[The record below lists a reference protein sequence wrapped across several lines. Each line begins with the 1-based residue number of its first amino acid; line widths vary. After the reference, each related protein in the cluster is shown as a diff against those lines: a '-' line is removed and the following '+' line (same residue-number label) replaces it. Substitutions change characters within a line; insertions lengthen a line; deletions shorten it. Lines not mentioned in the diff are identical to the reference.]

1 MMSILPQASIAVLT
15 SSSGAPSLVRS
26 PEWTTVSPAI
36 SEAVCSA
43 MSPSRSLMS
52 TLAPCSQSSSA
63 VARPMPRAD
72 PVTIATLPSRTPMS
86 SPVRD
91 PRGAILHRLALAVRR
106 ALLTIALVLAL
117 ASSAQAH
124 APVTAATA
132 VTASVSDPC
141 PGDPIRLDQ
150 LTTGSFESSLQGSY
164 VNVPFDVPAG
174 TTAVRVKYCFDQP
187 EVPTPNVRHTLDLG
201 IYDPRGFRGWGGSSH
216 PDVTLSPEGFSS
228 EAEYRARPKGQVPG
242 KTTRGFR
249 PRPIRPGRWFAEL
262 GLAAIAGRALG
273 DLDDRV
279 AWRLEVELSTNPAFA
294 DRPYRKARYRTR
306 PKRRRAGWYTGDLH
320 VHAEH
325 SALGDATMREVF
337 ASAFARA
344 GLDFIT
350 LTDYVTD
357 SAWGEIGRLKTGRH
371 LVGRSSEVITYRGH
385 TNNQLSGRYVDYR
398 TGPVYDMRADGGVA
412 LRRAARPAG
421 RILRDVRR
429 AGGFTQIN
437 HPTIFPSSNPLF
449 ALLCRGCPWDY
460 SPEETDYR
468 LVDAIEVN
476 TGPQR
481 IGEAPNPFT
490 STAIDFYEAALTAG
504 AHAAA
509 LGVSDSHNAGRTT
522 SPTQAPVGTGATV
535 VYAKQLSERGI
546 RCAVKAGHTFAK
558 VGGSAGPDLRFTGRV
573 PGVRRRAIFGDAA
586 RGPRLALTGRATG
599 PGVLQLVHDGAVVA
613 SGAGSLRRTVT
624 ESGRY
629 GLRLVR
635 GQVTEAVGTPIWFTA
650 GTRGRVT
657 TRGC

>member
-1 MMSILPQASIAVLT
+1 
-15 SSSGAPSLVRS
+15 
-26 PEWTTVSPAI
+26 
-36 SEAVCSA
+36 
-43 MSPSRSLMS
+43 
-52 TLAPCSQSSSA
+52 
-63 VARPMPRAD
+63 
-72 PVTIATLPSRTPMS
+72 MS
-86 SPVRD
+86 SPGFVIRE
-91 PRGAILHRLALAVRR
+91 PAILHRLGLAVRR
-106 ALLTIALVLAL
+106 ALLLAVVVLA
-117 ASSAQAH
+117 SGGTAQAH
-124 APVTAATA
+124 TLATAPTA
-132 VTASVSDPC
+132 VTAGVTGPC
-141 PGDPIRLDQ
+141 PGDPIRIDQ

-164 VNVPFDVPAG
+164 VDVPFDVPAG

-249 PRPIRPGRWFAEL
+249 PGPIRPGRWFAEL

-306 PKRRRAGWYTGDLH
+306 PKRRRAGWCTGDLH

-337 ASAFARA
+337 ASAFAKA

-398 TGPVYDMRADGGVA
+398 TGPVYDLRADGGVA
-412 LRRAARPAG
+412 LRRAAQPAG

-490 STAIDFYEAALTAG
+490 TSAIDFYEAALARG

-509 LGVSDSHNAGRTT
+509 LGVSDSHNGGRTT
-522 SPTQAPVGTGATV
+522 SPSQSPVGTGATA
-535 VYAKQLSERGI
+535 VYAKELSEKGI
-546 RCAVKAGHTFAK
+546 RCAVRAGHTYAK
-558 VGGSAGPDLRFTGRV
+558 IGGPSGPDLGFTARV
-573 PGVRRRAIFGDAA
+573 PGVRKRATFGDLA
-586 RGPRLALTGRATG
+586 RGRRMELGASATG
-599 PGVLQLVHDGAVVA
+599 AGVLQLLRNGTVIA
-613 SGAGSLRRTVT
+613 SGVRAVERSITKT
-624 ESGRY
+624 GRY

-635 GQVTEAVGTPIWFTA
+635 GQVTEAVGTPIWFRA
-650 GTRGRVT
+650 AKRGRVSV
-657 TRGC
+657 RGC